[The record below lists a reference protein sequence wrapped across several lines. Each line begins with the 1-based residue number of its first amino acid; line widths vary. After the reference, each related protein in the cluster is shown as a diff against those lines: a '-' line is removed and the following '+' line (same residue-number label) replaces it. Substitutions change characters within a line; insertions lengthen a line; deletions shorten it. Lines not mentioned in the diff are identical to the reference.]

1 MRLTVNRVTYH
12 VEMQGSGPAV
22 FFLHGFTGS
31 SENWTPHLAAL
42 RAFTTVRVDFLGH
55 GRSDAPAAMHRYG
68 MEACVD
74 DVLAIQDHLG
84 IQRCA
89 IVGYSMG
96 GRVAMRVALQAP
108 ERLWG
113 LVLESASPG
122 IANPTDRKDRLIQDA
137 RLAERIRKEG
147 VVAFANYW
155 QALPLFASQS
165 RLPETARQVL
175 RDQRLQHTAEG
186 LANSLE
192 GLGAG
197 MQEPVLQRLRG
208 LRLPVLLLAGALDA
222 KYCELAYEMATLL
235 PQCCAHVVPDAG
247 HAIHLER
254 PDGIRC
260 RRAPFS
266 AGARPNPIRALAM
279 RVARLACTP
288 YCIPFRRPFA
298 TAPRHPDRASWR
310 PASTAYG

>member
-1 MRLTVNRVTYH
+1 MRLAVNRVTYH
-12 VEMQGSGPAV
+12 VEVEGSGPAV

-31 SENWTPHLAAL
+31 SATWAPHLAAL
-42 RAFTTVRVDFLGH
+42 KGFTTVRIDFPGH
-55 GRSDAPAAMHRYG
+55 GRSDAPAEVQRYG

-74 DVLAIQDHLG
+74 DILAIQDLLG
-84 IQRCA
+84 IKRCA

-108 ERLWG
+108 ERLWA

-122 IANPTDRKDRLIQDA
+122 IANATDRKDRVIQDA

-147 VVAFANYW
+147 VAAFADYW

-165 RLPETARQVL
+165 RLPEAARQAL

-197 MQEPVLQRLRG
+197 MQEPVLQRLRD
-208 LRLPVLLLAGALDA
+208 LRLPCLLLAGALDA
-222 KYCELAYEMATLL
+222 KYRELAYEMATVL
-235 PQCCAHVVPDAG
+235 PQCRAHVVPDAG
-247 HAIHLER
+247 HVVHLEQPTAFDDIVR
-254 PDGIRC
+254 DFLQVH
-260 RRAPFS
+260 APFPS
-266 AGARPNPIRALAM
+266 EPLP
-279 RVARLACTP
+279 
-288 YCIPFRRPFA
+288 
-298 TAPRHPDRASWR
+298 
-310 PASTAYG
+310 